1 MTKKINIFHFFVSI
15 YLIFCIISA
24 EPIIKRIKMHNIH
37 KTIHQSINYIL
48 TSTIIWS
55 FFFVATTG
63 ATLSGL
69 QITLNL
75 SNVQIGVMTSMLMLF
90 LPLQVVGSIIQEKF
104 FDRKNFCNGLILARY
119 ASILCIVILLA
130 NWSEFTEKNAIFI
143 FIALYALSQATTQ
156 LQVSPWFTW
165 MSDLVPK
172 RENNNFWSKR
182 GAYLQASIF
191 ISSILLGLAIDRFG
205 RNNINTYIYVL
216 LVAFIAGI
224 VSLVFQHMAKDIKS
238 KPEKSNLSL
247 IKKVILIWRNK
258 QTKILISVVSIQSF
272 FVFFCIP
279 FVFIYLQNSLN
290 FSMLKV
296 QILSSIGCASA
307 FLSSYLFRVIGNK
320 YGRKPI
326 LIICYFLKFFE
337 FMLWATLFPGAS
349 FAHAVIVFILA
360 GVVNIGIANSHL
372 SLITSVANRRTK
384 SIAVAMFFSISGL
397 AGFLSSNMSG
407 VTLDFFNKT
416 QFVATTPFSG
426 FNILAIIGSLG
437 YIISAFIFIHF
448 KEFGSIATTTV
459 VRILLT
465 NNPIRSVV
473 HAHILSKPVP
483 EKNRILTLNRA
494 TSNILTQELVDDLY
508 NPSSRVRESAIDNI
522 SRMKTNIDPMIYD
535 DLIKIM
541 DIPSLGIQAEAARAL
556 GHQKV
561 EKAIP
566 ELYKHIYDGD
576 TSLAFACIYALGLIG
591 NKDVVSKLAELL
603 YNRKF
608 EAMWPEIVETLG
620 KISDYTYAERM
631 FEIYKEEYHWTLK
644 KQELIAITRVFYTK
658 KRDTIYSIFEKE
670 TKEPLSIIEK
680 QTKLALQNFSNNK
693 YGARTLLAVEQGQ
706 YLESLEYILMDIL
719 EHYKIEKNL
728 STKEEFA
735 ERIGELF
742 NPNGSLKTAIKLPNE
757 KNGKI
762 VNLLLYMWAEIK
774 YFPNDFNRFT
784 YLACILLIKQLEE

>member
-1 MTKKINIFHFFVSI
+1 
-15 YLIFCIISA
+15 
-24 EPIIKRIKMHNIH
+24 MHNIH
-37 KTIHQSINYIL
+37 KTINQSINYIL
-48 TSTIIWS
+48 TSTLIWS

-69 QITLNL
+69 QITLKL

-104 FDRKNFCNGLILARY
+104 FGRKNFCDGLLLARY
-119 ASILCIVILLA
+119 ASILCTVILLA
-130 NWSEFTEKNAIFI
+130 NWSKFTEQKAIFI

-182 GAYLQASIF
+182 GAYSQASIF
-191 ISSILLGLAIDRFG
+191 ISSILLGFAIDRFG

-216 LVAFIAGI
+216 VIAFIAGI
-224 VSLVFQHMAKDIKS
+224 VSLALQHMAKDINS

-247 IKKVILIWRNK
+247 IKKILLIWRDK
-258 QTKILISVVSIQSF
+258 QTKILISVFSIQCF
-272 FVFFCIP
+272 FAFFCIP
-279 FVFIYLQNSLN
+279 FTFIYLQNSLN
-290 FSMLKV
+290 FSMLSV
-296 QILSSIGCASA
+296 QILSSIACVSA

-337 FMLWATLFPGAS
+337 LMLWTTLFPGAS

-360 GVVNIGIANSHL
+360 GVVNMGIANSHL
-372 SLITSVANRRTK
+372 SLITSVANRRTR
-384 SIAVAMFFSISGL
+384 SIAVAMFFSIAGL
-397 AGFLSSNMSG
+397 AGFISSNMSG
-407 VTLDFFNKT
+407 ITLDFFNKT
-416 QFVATTPFSG
+416 QFVATTPFTG

-448 KEFGSIATTTV
+448 KEFGSVATTTV
-459 VRILLT
+459 VRILLS
-465 NNPIRSVV
+465 NNPIRSVI

-494 TSNILTQELVDDLY
+494 TSNILTQELIDDLY
-508 NPSSRVRESAIDNI
+508 NPSSRVRESAVDNI
-522 SRMKTNIDPMIYD
+522 SRMKTNIDPMVCD

-561 EKAIP
+561 EDAVP

-576 TSLAFACIYALGLIG
+576 KSLAFACIYALGLIG

-603 YNRKF
+603 YNRNF
-608 EAMWPEIVETLG
+608 EVMWPEIVETLG

-644 KQELIAITRVFYTK
+644 KQELIAITRVFYNE
-658 KRDTIYSIFEKE
+658 KRDAIYSFFEKE
-670 TKEPLSIIEK
+670 TKEPLSTLEK
-680 QTKLALQNFSNNK
+680 QTKLALQKFSNNK
-693 YGARTLLAVEQGQ
+693 YGAKTLFALDRGQ
-706 YLESLEYILMDIL
+706 YLESLEYLLMDIF
-719 EHYKIEKNL
+719 EEYQPEYKTITLKEL
-728 STKEEFA
+728 RTKFV
-735 ERIGELF
+735 ELF
-742 NPNGSLKTAIKLPNE
+742 TPDGKLKTKLKLSDKKNE
-757 KNGKI
+757 KNI
-762 VNLLLYMWAEIK
+762 TILLYMWAEIK
-774 YFPNDFNRFT
+774 YSPNDFNRFT
-784 YLACILLIKQLEE
+784 YLAAILLIKKLKKKTL